1 MQILAKKCVFTLEFG
16 DNMWYYKMKYTV
28 KYYCKFQKGQVL
40 MNIKCAFVS
49 LGCPK
54 NLLDSEVMLAK
65 LNANKIEIVP
75 EDIDADVVVVNTC
88 AFIDSAKQEAI
99 DTILDV
105 AWLRENR
112 HLKGIVVTGCLAQRY
127 KDEIFKQMPEVDA
140 VVGVGDIDKIVEA
153 VEYAYHNG
161 AKKDVPKYICV
172 TNPENA
178 SLGGDRVV
186 TTPEYSTYIKISEG
200 CDNRC
205 TYCIIPYLRGKFRSR
220 TIEDVVNEAKEMA
233 SMGAREIILV
243 SQDTTRYGTDLYGKP
258 SLDKLLKEIC
268 KIESIKWVRIL
279 YCYPEEITDELVETM
294 ANEPKVVKYIDL
306 PIQHISD
313 KILKAMNRR
322 GNGQLIKEKIALLR
336 QKVPGIVIRS
346 TVIVGFPGETKEDF
360 ACLAEFLKQVK
371 FERLGVFAF
380 SCQEGTPAAKI
391 KDGIVPEKTKQKR
404 LDTLMQHQFD
414 VHESFNQ
421 GKVGKVLEVLCE
433 GFDKASGVYF
443 GRSEFDAPEI
453 DGKVYF
459 SSKDRKI
466 SEGEFVNV
474 KIEQVLDYDLLGQVV
489 L

>member
-1 MQILAKKCVFTLEFG
+1 
-16 DNMWYYKMKYTV
+16 
-28 KYYCKFQKGQVL
+28 

-54 NLLDSEVMLAK
+54 NLLDSEVMLSK
-65 LNANKIEIVP
+65 LNANGIEIVP
-75 EDIDADVVVVNTC
+75 EDIDADVIVVNTC

-127 KDEIFKQMPEVDA
+127 KEEIFKQMPEVDA

-153 VEYAYHNG
+153 VEYAYENG

-178 SLGGDRVV
+178 TLGGDRVV

-220 TIEDVVNEAKEMA
+220 TIEDIVKEAKEMA

-243 SQDTTRYGTDLYGKP
+243 SQDTTRYGTDLYSKP
-258 SLDKLLKEIC
+258 SLDKLLREIC
-268 KIESIKWVRIL
+268 KIDGIKWVRIL
-279 YCYPEEITDELVETM
+279 YCYPEEITEELVQTI
-294 ANEPKVVKYIDL
+294 ADEPKIVKYIDL

-322 GNGQLIKEKIALLR
+322 GSSELIKEKIALLR
-336 QKVPGIVIRS
+336 EKVQGIVIRS

-360 ACLAEFLKQVK
+360 ALLAEFLKEIK
-371 FERLGVFAF
+371 FERLGAFAF
-380 SCQEGTPAAKI
+380 SSQDGTPAAKI
-391 KDGIVPEKTKQKR
+391 KEGIVPEKVKQRR
-404 LDTLMQHQFD
+404 LDTIMQNQFT
-414 VHESFNQ
+414 VHENFNN

-443 GRSEFDAPEI
+443 GRSKFDAPEI

-466 SEGEFVNV
+466 QEGEFVNV
-474 KIEQVLDYDLLGQVV
+474 KIGQILDYDLLGEVV